1 MTIADPATNVPPIRD
16 EEELARARTAH
27 IHRVAKWTLPSLVM
41 VLTILAWHLY
51 VTIAE
56 VPHYI
61 LPGPVLVAQ
70 KMVEDWALLWPA
82 MIVTS
87 RLTLLALAMA

>member
-1 MTIADPATNVPPIRD
+1 MSVTDAGPIVD
-16 EEELARARTAH
+16 AEEVARAKRDRTLK
-27 IHRVAKWTLPSLVM
+27 VARWFLPSLVM
-41 VLTILAWHLY
+41 ALSILAWHLY

-70 KMVEDWALLWPA
+70 KMVEDWAVLWPA
-82 MIVTS
+82 MMTTAMVRASSAIS
-87 RLTLLALAMA
+87 R